1 MASGDKGLLWDTFIL
16 GVLIAV
22 TIVLIPKL
30 SAGIFKLASA
40 SADLGS
46 YGTGLTAGLVISTV
60 WKNVKAYSSN
70 ISHNVATRA
79 GDTIITGAQTMTSSP
94 ANQATQAAAA
104 AMIQPESPVATW
116 PFAGS
121 RQPAGGTG

>member
-1 MASGDKGLLWDTFIL
+1 
-16 GVLIAV
+16 
-22 TIVLIPKL
+22 
-30 SAGIFKLASA
+30 
-40 SADLGS
+40 
-46 YGTGLTAGLVISTV
+46 V